1 MKRLIPIMTVIL
13 IAAFALSACAQTP
26 VPADPKPVEPESMYP
41 GTSEAAPV
49 DVEALVIEKLAGE
62 HTLEFVLQEKRTAEE
77 WSEVLDRM
85 IGYGAEI
92 NEEEKALIIEWLLEQ

>member
-26 VPADPKPVEPESMYP
+26 APADPKPVEPESMYP

-85 IGYGAEI
+85 IGYGAKI